1 MPGEC
6 RTELQE
12 LMTAR
17 VGVLRSAAGLA
28 GARDAL
34 ADLAGRRTD
43 EIDQDAWETTNLV
56 TISTALAEAAARRE
70 ETRGSHWRDDF
81 PGRDDERFAGHF
93 DARMVDGELA
103 LDFWPAPQ
111 TDPTLAV
118 VAR

>member
-1 MPGEC
+1 MPHRAPGADDRPGSAC
-6 RTELQE
+6 SARRPAWPPPATPWPTSLVVVRT
-12 LMTAR
+12 T
-17 VGVLRSAAGLA
+17 ST
-28 GARDAL
+28 
-34 ADLAGRRTD
+34 RT
-43 EIDQDAWETTNLV
+43 AWETTNLL

-81 PGRDDERFAGHF
+81 PDRDDERFAGHF

-103 LDFWPAPQ
+103 LEFWPAPQ